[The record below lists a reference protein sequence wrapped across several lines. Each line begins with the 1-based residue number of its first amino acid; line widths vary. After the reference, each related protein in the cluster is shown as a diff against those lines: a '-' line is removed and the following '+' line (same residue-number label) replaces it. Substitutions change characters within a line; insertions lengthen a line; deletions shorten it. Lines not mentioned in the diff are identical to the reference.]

1 MRRPSWGV
9 FALMS
14 GVCVLVTVP
23 TARANGGDIADIAAP
38 GAVAAQAV
46 RVRPPP
52 RTFTIAATG
61 DVLTENAVNLAA
73 TNAAGPGVRFDYT
86 PVFASVAPV
95 LRSADLAI
103 CHMEIPIGAP
113 GERPGVYGRSPFG
126 GNLIEAPFEVAA
138 GLRAAGFDRCS
149 TASNHSY
156 DLGAGGISSTLAA
169 LDAAGITHTGTA
181 RSPAESSPAVFEVNG
196 VRVTHLSYT
205 TYSNTVAPSV
215 PWLMNY
221 TTDPAR
227 VAADVDAARS
237 AGAQVVIVSV
247 HIAQELLP
255 APIAADRAFISE
267 ITKASHIDLVI
278 EHGPHVVQPVE
289 RVNGTVV
296 FWSVGNF
303 VSGMGTNQIGR
314 YADPH
319 TLDGLL
325 ASVRFTETSPGTFA
339 ADATPVLLCEERADR
354 TVHPVIATLADPTIS
369 PTLRA
374 ELQECL
380 DRSTPVVAGL
390 R

>member
-1 MRRPSWGV
+1 MRRHSWGV
-9 FALMS
+9 FALVS
-14 GVCVLVTVP
+14 GACVLVTTA
-23 TARANGGDIADIAAP
+23 TARANDGGIVDIAAS
-38 GAVAAQAV
+38 GAVVAQAV
-46 RVRPPP
+46 RMQPPP

-86 PVFASVAPV
+86 PVFASVAPL

-169 LDAAGITHTGTA
+169 LDASGITHTGTA
-181 RSPAESSPAVFEVNG
+181 RSPAESEPVVFEVNG
-196 VRVTHLSYT
+196 VRVAHLSYT
-205 TYSNTVAPSV
+205 TYSNTVAPTV
-215 PWLMNY
+215 PWLLNY

-247 HIAQELLP
+247 HISQELLA
-255 APIAADRAFISE
+255 APIAADRAFITA
-267 ITKASHIDLVI
+267 ITQASRIDLVI

-325 ASVRFTETSPGTFA
+325 ASVRFSETRPGTFA
-339 ADATPVLLCEERADR
+339 ADATPVLLCEERANR
-354 TVHPVIATLADPTIS
+354 TVHPVIATLADPSIS

>member
-1 MRRPSWGV
+1 M
-9 FALMS
+9 
-14 GVCVLVTVP
+14 
-23 TARANGGDIADIAAP
+23 
-38 GAVAAQAV
+38 
-46 RVRPPP
+46 
-52 RTFTIAATG
+52 
-61 DVLTENAVNLAA
+61 
-73 TNAAGPGVRFDYT
+73 
-86 PVFASVAPV
+86 

-196 VRVTHLSYT
+196 VRVAHLSYT

-237 AGAQVVIVSV
+237 AGAEVVIVSV

-339 ADATPVLLCEERADR
+339 ADATPVLLCEERANR